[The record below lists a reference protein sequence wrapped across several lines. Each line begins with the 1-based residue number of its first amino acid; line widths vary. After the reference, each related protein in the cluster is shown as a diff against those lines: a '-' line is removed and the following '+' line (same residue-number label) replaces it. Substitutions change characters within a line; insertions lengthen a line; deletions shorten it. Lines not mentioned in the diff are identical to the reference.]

1 MIRKRNTLT
10 FASSRMGVLRQALFI
25 LLVALI
31 PASLTAAFHP
41 RRPPWSQETL
51 APGEEMLSTVLAWRE
66 NVLWVDARS
75 MEEYEAEHVP
85 GALLLNLENWDQLF
99 PKFLDQWVPGKRVVV
114 YCSAAT
120 CELSREVA
128 ERLRK
133 NSISPVFVLKGGW
146 EAWKMRR

>member
-1 MIRKRNTLT
+1 ML
-10 FASSRMGVLRQALFI
+10 ASSRMGVLRQALFI

-75 MEEYEAEHVP
+75 TEEYEVEHIP
-85 GALLLNLENWDQLF
+85 GALPLNLDNWDELF
-99 PKFLDQWVPGKRVVV
+99 PKFLDQWVPDKRVVV

-146 EAWKMRR
+146 EAWKMRK

>member
-1 MIRKRNTLT
+1 MTRRQNTPT
-10 FASSRMGVLRQALFI
+10 HASSEMGVLRQAIII

-51 APGEEMLSTVLAWRE
+51 APGEVILSTVLAWGE

-75 MEEYEAEHVP
+75 IEDYDAEHVP
-85 GALLLNLENWDQLF
+85 GALPLNLENWDELF
-99 PKFLDQWVPGKRVVV
+99 PKFLDQWVPDKKVVV

-133 NSISPVFVLKGGW
+133 NSVSSVFVLKGGW
-146 EAWKMRR
+146 EAWKMRK

>member
-1 MIRKRNTLT
+1 MTPKQNTPT
-10 FASSRMGVLRQALFI
+10 RASGKMGVLRQALFI

-41 RRPPWSQETL
+41 RRPPWSQEKL

-75 MEEYEAEHVP
+75 TEEYEAEHIP
-85 GALLLNLENWDQLF
+85 GALLLNLENWDELF
-99 PKFLDQWVPGKRVVV
+99 PKFLDQWAPDQRVVV
-114 YCSAAT
+114 YCSAST
-120 CELSREVA
+120 CELSRDVA

-133 NSISPVFVLKGGW
+133 NSVSPVFVLKGGW
-146 EAWKMRR
+146 EAWKTRK

>member
-1 MIRKRNTLT
+1 MTRKRNTLT
-10 FASSRMGVLRQALFI
+10 FASGKMSVLRQALFI

-75 MEEYEAEHVP
+75 MEEYEAEHIP

-99 PKFLDQWVPGKRVVV
+99 PKFLDQWVPDERVVV

-120 CELSREVA
+120 CELSRDVA

-133 NSISPVFVLKGGW
+133 NSVSPVFVLKGGW
-146 EAWKMRR
+146 EAWKMRK

>member
-1 MIRKRNTLT
+1 M
-10 FASSRMGVLRQALFI
+10 I

-41 RRPPWSQETL
+41 RRPPWSQEVL
-51 APGEEMLSTVLAWRE
+51 AAGEERLPTVLAWGD

-75 MEEYEAEHVP
+75 ADDYEAEHVP
-85 GALLLNLENWDQLF
+85 GALLLNLESWDELF
-99 PKFLDQWVPGKRVVV
+99 PKFLDQWTPEKKVVV

-128 ERLRK
+128 ERLRT
-133 NSISPVFVLKGGW
+133 NGISSVFVLKGGW
-146 EAWKMRR
+146 EAWKAGK

>member
-1 MIRKRNTLT
+1 ML
-10 FASSRMGVLRQALFI
+10 ALGEMGIIIRQASFI

-41 RRPPWSQETL
+41 RRPPWSHETL

-66 NVLWVDARS
+66 NVLWVDARPI
-75 MEEYEAEHVP
+75 EEYELEHVP
-85 GALLLNLENWDQLF
+85 GALPLNLENWDQLF
-99 PKFLDQWVPGKRVVV
+99 PKFLDQWVPGQRVVV

-120 CELSREVA
+120 CELSHEVA

-133 NSISPVFVLKGGW
+133 NSISPVSVLKGGW
-146 EAWKMRR
+146 EAWRTRK